1 MPATTSQ
8 LAEVTRFEHKWSGKS
23 NMHLEFVKM
32 SGAGNDFVVADNR
45 DGRFRA
51 DPAAVARICNR
62 RFGVGADGLL
72 LVEPAKD
79 ADFFMRYYN
88 ADGSEAEMCGNGA
101 RCIARFCSERC
112 GDGKRELK
120 FQTRA
125 GLIEA
130 SVRGEQVRITLSAPR
145 DLRLR
150 QTIQLKSG
158 AREYHFINTGVPH
171 AMFFT
176 DNADREMVGPV
187 GTEVRRHPD
196 FAPRGTNVDWVQLQ
210 GGNSIRVRT
219 YERGV
224 EAETLACGTGVVAS
238 AIIAHVLHAIPLPV
252 KVRVQSQ
259 RILEVDFTR
268 NGEEFRNVTLTG
280 PAEYCFEGRLL

>member
-1 MPATTSQ
+1 
-8 LAEVTRFEHKWSGKS
+8 
-23 NMHLEFVKM
+23 MHLKFVKM
-32 SGAGNDFVVADNR
+32 TGAGNDFVVADNR

-51 DPAAVARICNR
+51 EPSRVARICDR

-72 LVEPAKD
+72 LVEPSKT

-101 RCIARFCSERC
+101 RCIARFYSERC
-112 GDGKRELK
+112 APGKRDLK
-120 FQTRA
+120 FETRA

-130 SVRGEQVRITLSAPR
+130 TVKGDGVRVTLSEPH

-150 QTIQLKSG
+150 QTIQLEDG

-171 AMFFT
+171 AVFFT
-176 DNADREMVGPV
+176 DNADGEMVGPV
-187 GTEVRRHPD
+187 GAKVRHHKD
-196 FAPRGTNVDWVQLQ
+196 FMPRGTNVEWVQLL

-238 AIIAHVLHAIPLPV
+238 GIIAHIVHDVPLPV
-252 KVRVQSQ
+252 KVTVQSG
-259 RILEVDFTR
+259 RILEVNFTR
-268 NGEEFRNVTLTG
+268 DGERFRDVTLMG
-280 PAEYCFEGRLL
+280 PAEYAFEGTLL